1 MTKDFAA
8 LKNIRKIHMIGIG
21 GVSMSGIAL
30 ILKKDGFEVTGSDK
44 NYGDMVE
51 TLEKNGIPVFI
62 GSNADLVKDADVV
75 VYTSA
80 INQHDPEFVRAKSLG
95 IPTYERAK
103 FLGLLLSSYEKPICI
118 SGTHGKTTTTSMV
131 ASIFIDANMDP
142 NVQVGSKYE
151 KLNNTNYRL
160 GNSEYFILEAC
171 EYVDSFLNFPHHCA
185 TILNIEA
192 EHLDYF
198 SDIEDIKKSFKKFI
212 LMLPEDGILV
222 INQDDTYCMEV
233 LDDVIDELQ
242 RKNVRVLKFSL
253 SDPDAH
259 IYAKNFKVNMKGFYT
274 FDVID
279 PRNGKSYNFYLT
291 VPGIHNVYDA
301 LAAITTCYAYGID
314 FASMKKSLSRF
325 SGAKRRFEY
334 KKKIAKGVELYDDYA
349 HHPTEIKATLAAAKQ
364 KEHNKVIAAFQPHT
378 FSRTKELLED
388 FAHAFVDADV
398 VLIMDIYAAREIDDG
413 TISSKDVVDLVN
425 KNGTKAIYTPTLQ
438 DIADKI
444 NELVEQGD
452 IVLSIGAG
460 NITHLADYF
469 EDYGKKKKILG
480 SEK

>member
-1 MTKDFAA
+1 MNKDFDA
-8 LKNIRKIHMIGIG
+8 LKDIHKIHMIGIG
-21 GVSMSGIAL
+21 GVSMSGIAM

-44 NYGDMVE
+44 NYGDMVD

-62 GSNADLVKDADVV
+62 GSNADLVKDADIV

-103 FLGLLLSSYEKPICI
+103 FLGLLLKSYEMPICI

-131 ASIFIDANMDP
+131 SSIFIDANMDP

-160 GNSEYFILEAC
+160 GNSGYFILEAC

-198 SDIEDIKKSFKKFI
+198 SDIEDIKKSFKHFI
-212 LMLPEDGILV
+212 LMLPENGILV
-222 INQDDTYCMEV
+222 INQDDTHCMEV
-233 LDDVIDELQ
+233 LEDCKDDLT
-242 RKNVRVLKFSL
+242 RKNVRIFKFSL
-253 SDPDAH
+253 SDPDAY
-259 IYAKNFKVNMKGFYT
+259 IYAKNFSVNMKGFYT
-274 FDVID
+274 FDVTD
-279 PRNGKSYNFYLT
+279 PRNGETYNFYLT

-301 LAAITTCYAYGID
+301 LAAITTCQAYGIKFED
-314 FASMKKSLSRF
+314 MQKSLSKF
-325 SGAKRRFEY
+325 CGAKRRFEY
-334 KKKIAKGVELYDDYA
+334 KKTIAPNVELFDDYA

-364 KEHNKVIAAFQPHT
+364 KEHNKIIAAFQPHT
-378 FSRTKELLED
+378 FSRTKELLDD
-388 FAHAFVDADV
+388 FAHAFVDADI
-398 VLIMDIYAAREIDDG
+398 VLFMDIYAAREIDDG
-413 TISSKDVVDLVN
+413 TISSKDVADLVS
-425 KNGTKAIYTPTLQ
+425 KNGTTAYYTPTLQ
-438 DIADKI
+438 DIAEKI
-444 NELVEQGD
+444 KEIEEPGD

-460 NITHLADYF
+460 NITHLADFF
-469 EDYGKKKKILG
+469 EDINEKKV
-480 SEK
+480 

>member
-1 MTKDFAA
+1 MNKDFDA
-8 LKNIRKIHMIGIG
+8 LKDIHKIHMIGIG
-21 GVSMSGIAL
+21 GVSMSGIAM

-44 NYGDMVE
+44 NYGDMVD

-62 GSNADLVKDADVV
+62 GSNADLVKDADIV

-103 FLGLLLSSYEKPICI
+103 FLALLLKSYEMPICI

-131 ASIFIDANMDP
+131 SSIFIDANMDP

-160 GNSEYFILEAC
+160 GNSGYFILEAC

-198 SDIEDIKKSFKKFI
+198 SDIEDIKKSFKQFI
-212 LMLPEDGILV
+212 LMLPENGILV
-222 INQDDTYCMEV
+222 INQDDTHCMEV
-233 LDDVIDELQ
+233 LEDCKDDLT
-242 RKNVRVLKFSL
+242 RKNVRIFKFSL
-253 SDPDAH
+253 SDPDAY
-259 IYAKNFKVNMKGFYT
+259 IYAKNFSVNMKGFYT
-274 FDVID
+274 FDVTD
-279 PRNGKSYNFYLT
+279 PRNGETYNFYLT

-301 LAAITTCYAYGID
+301 LAAITTCQAYGIKFED
-314 FASMKKSLSRF
+314 MQKSLSKF
-325 SGAKRRFEY
+325 CGAKRRFEY
-334 KKKIAKGVELYDDYA
+334 KKTIAPNVELFDDYA

-364 KEHNKVIAAFQPHT
+364 KEHNKIIAAFQPHT
-378 FSRTKELLED
+378 FSRTKELLDD
-388 FAHAFVDADV
+388 FAHAFVDADI
-398 VLIMDIYAAREIDDG
+398 VLFMDIYAAREIDDG
-413 TISSKDVVDLVN
+413 TISSKDVADLVS
-425 KNGTKAIYTPTLQ
+425 KNGTTAYYTPTLQ
-438 DIADKI
+438 DIAEKI
-444 NELVEQGD
+444 KEIEEPGD

-460 NITHLADYF
+460 NITHLADFF
-469 EDYGKKKKILG
+469 EDINEKKV
-480 SEK
+480 

>member
-1 MTKDFAA
+1 MNKDFDA
-8 LKNIRKIHMIGIG
+8 LKDIHKIHMIGIG
-21 GVSMSGIAL
+21 GVSMSGIAM

-44 NYGDMVE
+44 NYGDMVD

-62 GSNADLVKDADVV
+62 GSNADLVKDADIV

-103 FLGLLLSSYEKPICI
+103 FLGLLLKSYEMPICI

-131 ASIFIDANMDP
+131 SSIFIDANMDP

-160 GNSEYFILEAC
+160 GNSGYFILEAC

-198 SDIEDIKKSFKKFI
+198 SDIEDIKKSFKQFI
-212 LMLPEDGILV
+212 LMLPENGILV
-222 INQDDTYCMEV
+222 INQDDTHCMEV
-233 LDDVIDELQ
+233 LEDCKDDLT
-242 RKNVRVLKFSL
+242 RKNVRIFKFSL
-253 SDPDAH
+253 SDPDAY
-259 IYAKNFKVNMKGFYT
+259 IYAKNFSVNMKGFYT
-274 FDVID
+274 FDVTD
-279 PRNGKSYNFYLT
+279 PRNGETYNFYLT

-301 LAAITTCYAYGID
+301 LAAITTCQAYGIKFED
-314 FASMKKSLSRF
+314 MQKSLSKF
-325 SGAKRRFEY
+325 CGAKRRFEY
-334 KKKIAKGVELYDDYA
+334 KKTIAPNVELFDDYA

-364 KEHNKVIAAFQPHT
+364 KEHNKIIAAFQPHT
-378 FSRTKELLED
+378 FSRTKELLDD
-388 FAHAFVDADV
+388 FAHAFVDADI
-398 VLIMDIYAAREIDDG
+398 VLFMDIYAAREIDDG
-413 TISSKDVVDLVN
+413 TISSKDVADLVS
-425 KNGTKAIYTPTLQ
+425 KNGTTAYYTPTLQ
-438 DIADKI
+438 DIAEKI
-444 NELVEQGD
+444 KEIEEPGD

-460 NITHLADYF
+460 NITHLADFF
-469 EDYGKKKKILG
+469 EDINEKKV
-480 SEK
+480 

>member
-1 MTKDFAA
+1 MTKDFSA
-8 LKNIRKIHMIGIG
+8 LKNIHKIHMIGIG

-51 TLEKNGIPVFI
+51 ILEKNGIPVFI
-62 GSNADLVKDADVV
+62 GSSADLVKDADVV

-131 ASIFIDANMDP
+131 SSIFIDADMDP

-151 KLNNTNYRL
+151 KLNNTNYRI
-160 GNSEYFILEAC
+160 GNSDYFILEAC

-198 SDIEDIKKSFKKFI
+198 SDIEDIKKSFKNFI
-212 LMLPEDGILV
+212 LMLPQNGILV
-222 INQDDTYCMEV
+222 INQDDIHCMAV
-233 LDDVIDELQ
+233 LNDIKDELQ
-242 RKNVRVLKFSL
+242 KKNVRVFKFSL
-253 SDPDAH
+253 SDPDAY
-259 IYAKNFKVNMKGFYT
+259 IYAKNFSCNMKGFYS
-274 FDVID
+274 FDITD
-279 PRNGKSYNFYLT
+279 PRNGQTYNFYLT

-301 LAAITTCYAYGID
+301 LAAITTCQAYGID
-314 FASMKKSLSRF
+314 FEVMKKSLSKF
-325 SGAKRRFEY
+325 CGAKRRFEF
-334 KKKIAKGVELYDDYA
+334 KKVIAPNVELYDDYA
-349 HHPTEIKATLAAAKQ
+349 HHPTEIKATLAAASQ
-364 KEHNKVIAAFQPHT
+364 KEHNKIIAAFQPHT

-388 FAHAFVDADV
+388 FGNAFKDADI
-398 VLIMDIYAAREIDDG
+398 VLVMDIYAAREIDDG
-413 TISSKDVVDLVN
+413 TISSKDVVDLIN
-425 KNGTKAIYTPTLQ
+425 KNGANAIYVPTLQ
-438 DIADKI
+438 DIADKVK
-444 NELVEQGD
+444 ELIQPGD

-460 NITHLADYF
+460 TVTHLADYF
-469 EDYGKKKKILG
+469 EEIK
-480 SEK
+480 EK